1 MDGTVKAIENSN
13 VQNTALWNAKVE
25 SASSITALQFQNA
38 ALRARLE
45 GSPAIEYNLPPLAAP
60 PPAPYEPIPFN
71 LPPLAAPPP
80 PAAPMVQDLAALPLF
95 DLELSEGDLALLKL
109 LSQ

>member
-1 MDGTVKAIENSN
+1 MVDGTVKAIENSN

-60 PPAPYEPIPFN
+60 PP
-71 LPPLAAPPP
+71 